1 MELINL
7 LSKVIKENVNT
18 KKVLLEYPESTVKKL
33 VDKFSKET
41 EDSEENIRKNI
52 ADFERFKAAFSNED
66 KDIFRHSYEKVKQL
80 IADKATKQKSKKDL
94 DELVQDYIAN
104 WRGKFQVDLQL
115 TKINI
120 KKFFEIK
127 TLVKKAKVFNKEVTS
142 FNPAE
147 LNDLVGQYFSRFDRN
162 GNNELVVAITEKYH
176 KEVPEEDPLT
186 TILPRAQ
193 RYVTQYDSIPLRTKL
208 VAFMN
213 FEEFEHVVDGYTKMA
228 DDEYSLPQ
236 IDTSDVDIPYED
248 DNVLIFAPDQKH
260 KCINIRKKFAP
271 DRRWCTSWEGSS
283 NYYYNYRLNQNLTL
297 YYIINKNLPTTDL
310 NYASVIL
317 VDRYGEMRLA
327 DGSNSGRYAGSTVI
341 PWSEIT
347 KKIPVLDG
355 KKQYLIGKPFTD
367 EDQQKMQRYKSY
379 NLKTTDPLTELGG
392 PEEVELWMELR
403 GPDFRNMNQGDV
415 IFGNLPEELQK
426 KYIGLGSELSAGM
439 VRNLS
444 PSAMSYYVSKK
455 KEKLLVKSLKELSEN
470 DMEVV
475 LSKEM
480 RPYLRQLRMKY
491 EEELE
496 GGFDPTQVKLEY
508 PNDANSKFARMF
520 GIERLFELLPE
531 DMTFFQM
538 ENKSK
543 DNIIINLP
551 NTFTRFKDLE
561 ILVLENIVDK
571 LPENIGELEQLSFV
585 NITNCPRLTKVPQSL
600 ERCHC
605 LEFLSFEGSGVK
617 PGDLPSGMTS
627 YVTSEE
633 DDIYEIAYPPE
644 MKQHCKMSSN

>member
-7 LSKVIKENVNT
+7 LSKVVKENINT
-18 KKVLLEYPESTVKKL
+18 KRVLLEYPESTVKKL

-41 EDSEENIRKNI
+41 EDSEEDIRKNI

-66 KDIFRHSYEKVKQL
+66 KDIFRHNYEKVKQL

-115 TKINI
+115 TKVNI
-120 KKFFEIK
+120 KKFFEVK

-142 FNPAE
+142 FNPTE
-147 LNDLVGQYFSRFDRN
+147 LNELVGQYFSRFDRN

-176 KEVPEEDPLT
+176 KEVPDEDPLT
-186 TILPRAQ
+186 VILPRAQ
-193 RYVTQYDSIPLRTKL
+193 RYVAQYDSIPLRTKL

-236 IDTSDVDIPYED
+236 IDTSDVDVAYED
-248 DNVLIFAPDQKH
+248 DDVLIFAPDQKH
-260 KCINIRKKFAP
+260 KCINIRKKYAP
-271 DRRWCTSWEGSS
+271 DRRWCTSWEGSG

-297 YYIINKNLPTTDL
+297 YYVINKNLPTSDL

-327 DGSNSGRYAGSTVI
+327 DGSNSGRYAGGTVV

-347 KKIPVLDG
+347 KKVPVLDG
-355 KKQYLIGKPFTD
+355 KKQYLVGKPFTD
-367 EDQQKMQRYKSY
+367 EDQQKMQRFKSY
-379 NLKTTDPLTELGG
+379 QLKTTDPLTELGG
-392 PEEVELWMELR
+392 PQEVELWMELR
-403 GPDFRNMNQGDV
+403 SPDFKNMNQGDV

-426 KYIGLGSELSAGM
+426 KYIGLGNELSAGM
-439 VRNLS
+439 VRVLS

-480 RPYLRQLRMKY
+480 RPYLRQLRVKY

-543 DNIIINLP
+543 DSIIINLP

>member
-142 FNPAE
+142 FNPTE
-147 LNDLVGQYFSRFDRN
+147 LNELVGQYFSRFDRN